1 MVDSIITII
10 LKRLLKKPVR
20 RYMFW
25 LELRLTCKKKTLLM
39 NAFFKSRFSYWLLVW
54 MSHGRL
60 MNNKTSRL
68 QEWWLRVI
76 YNDKTLS
83 FADLLAKHWS
93 VTTHTQNLQV
103 LATEMFKLHK
113 KMLTELM
120 QGPFLCKIESLQ
132 LGKSPWFCNP
142 KYKFYLPWL
151 WKHIKSR
158 T

>member
-1 MVDSIITII
+1 MSVNRPATITIGNTLYQTFIGKNGLVLKSMVDSIITII

-68 QEWWLRVI
+68 QE
-76 YNDKTLS
+76 
-83 FADLLAKHWS
+83 
-93 VTTHTQNLQV
+93 
-103 LATEMFKLHK
+103 
-113 KMLTELM
+113 
-120 QGPFLCKIESLQ
+120 
-132 LGKSPWFCNP
+132 
-142 KYKFYLPWL
+142 
-151 WKHIKSR
+151 
-158 T
+158 